1 MKTIRRT
8 LLMKTLFGKE
18 TYKFRPSEQFPART
32 VTLDEMRPQFYH
44 SGEVT
49 VRLLPAS
56 PDYFHR
62 LQAACAQCSEWVPF
76 GRVSQHKCK
85 G

>member
-1 MKTIRRT
+1 MKAIRRT

-18 TYKFRPSEQFPART
+18 TYKFGQSEQFPARA
-32 VTLDEMRPQFYH
+32 VILDELRPQFYH

-62 LQAACAQCSEWVPF
+62 LQAACPKCSKWVPF